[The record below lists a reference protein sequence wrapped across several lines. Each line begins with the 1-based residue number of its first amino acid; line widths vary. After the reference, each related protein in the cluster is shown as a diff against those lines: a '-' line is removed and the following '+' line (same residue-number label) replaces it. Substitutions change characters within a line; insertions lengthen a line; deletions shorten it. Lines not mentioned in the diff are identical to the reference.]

1 MNSLSRKNLLR
12 VIKLLVCLS
21 AADAVK
27 QRSWLDSGL
36 SLLDGDLPSARY
48 GHGFASAEDGK
59 IYVFGGQGEEG
70 DVKKPPWGLSDV
82 HPFTPLRLEEK
93 IMLR

>member
-27 QRSWLDSGL
+27 QRSWLYSDI
-36 SLLDGDLPSARY
+36 SLLDGDLPSSRD

-70 DVKKPPWGLSDV
+70 DVKKPTLGDY
-82 HPFTPLRLEEK
+82 LRSIHALQ
-93 IMLR
+93 RVT